1 MLQGVI
7 YTYMLSSKI
16 YVYTLQII
24 CVIYMLCY
32 IIYVYIIYTA
42 CDVMLCYV
50 VYFIRIYIYVIFFC
64 QCPGETEA
72 DSTSI
77 HSWKGVFCIKERIRN
92 ETVLIHTGGVDAMWW
107 RLSKSAIPCSLA
119 TRVNSQV
126 NPKCEASGSGNGNG

>member
-50 VYFIRIYIYVIFFC
+50 VYFIRIYICYIFLPVSRRNRSR
-64 QCPGETEA
+64 QH
-72 DSTSI
+72 I
-77 HSWKGVFCIKERIRN
+77 HSFLERGVLYQGTN
-92 ETVLIHTGGVDAMWW
+92 
-107 RLSKSAIPCSLA
+107 
-119 TRVNSQV
+119 
-126 NPKCEASGSGNGNG
+126 

>member
-50 VYFIRIYIYVIFFC
+50 VYFIRIYIYMLYFSASVQEKPKQTAHPFI
-64 QCPGETEA
+64 PG
-72 DSTSI
+72 
-77 HSWKGVFCIKERIRN
+77 KGCFVSRN
-92 ETVLIHTGGVDAMWW
+92 ELGM
-107 RLSKSAIPCSLA
+107 R
-119 TRVNSQV
+119 QF
-126 NPKCEASGSGNGNG
+126 